1 MVDEAKAYTH
11 AKDKYTLAYSNR
23 LGEILK
29 SLNLRTYYAPEG
41 LLHDQPE
48 NRQIFVAYAYTLYP
62 QDDYRRPFSEL
73 SKAFEVEFKFADE
86 RITNMHILSKVRDL
100 IRSCS
105 FGIYDISG
113 WNPNVTL
120 ELGLAMRMR
129 SESYIV
135 FNPEKSEL
143 DEVPADIRGMDRIQY
158 RSYSELQQRL
168 ASLLS
173 QRMPLPKQHEIVDQI
188 SQLRKEAIKILHEHG
203 ALGIRDIARELKVPT
218 EMAIVVKPLV
228 DERILQM
235 KGVKKGAK
243 YYVAESSVKGLLSAD
258 VTLYGTRS

>member
-1 MVDEAKAYTH
+1 MSDQAKVYVASKEVYTKH
-11 AKDKYTLAYSNR
+11 
-23 LGEILK
+23 LGDL
-29 SLNLRTYYAPEG
+29 LRNVNVRTYYAPEG
-41 LLHDQPE
+41 LLDDQPE

-73 SKAFEVEFKFADE
+73 SKAFKVEFKFADE
-86 RITNMHILSKVRDL
+86 RITNMHILSKIRDL
-100 IRSCS
+100 IRGCS

-120 ELGLAMRMR
+120 ELGLAMGMR

-143 DEVPADIRGMDRIQY
+143 NDVPADIRGMDRIQY

-188 SQLRKEAIKILHEHG
+188 SQLRKEVIKVLHTNG
-203 ALGIRDIARELKVPT
+203 SLGIRDIARELKVPT
-218 EMAIVVKPLV
+218 EMAKIVVRPLV
-228 DERILQM
+228 DEKILQM

-243 YYVAESSVKGLLSAD
+243 YYVAEGRPVSGLSVD
-258 VTLYGTRS
+258 